1 MTTDDMGLVAS
12 GISVWAADGRSLVD
26 DVTIQARAGHTLVIV
41 GESGAGKSML
51 ARTICAL
58 TPHSLRAQGRV
69 ACRDVNTTLC
79 ATRGP
84 SRTFVAKALS
94 GFLRTPSLPCRRL
107 SDAEIRLLPGSRL
120 SQRERRERIGERL
133 REVGLPER
141 VARAYPHELSGG
153 MRQRVAIAAAL
164 DSSPAV
170 FIADEPTTA
179 LDVTTQ
185 KRDS

>member
-69 ACRDVNTTLC
+69 ALQGREYDIVRNARAFKNL
-79 ATRGP
+79 RGQGIVWLP
-84 SRTFVAKALS
+84 QDPFTSLS
-94 GFLRTPSLPCRRL
+94 P
-107 SDAEIRLLPGSRL
+107 RLLPGSVFLSVNVASGSGSVCVKSVFPSESPEPIRMNSPVACANALPLRL
-120 SQRERRERIGERL
+120 HWIL
-133 REVGLPER
+133 LPR
-141 VARAYPHELSGG
+141 SLSPTNQQPHW
-153 MRQRVAIAAAL
+153 
-164 DSSPAV
+164 
-170 FIADEPTTA
+170 T
-179 LDVTTQ
+179 
-185 KRDS
+185 

>member
-69 ACRDVNTTLC
+69 ALQGREYDIVRNARAFKGL
-79 ATRGP
+79 RGQGIVWLP
-84 SRTFVAKALS
+84 QDPFTSLSPTQRCGDQIVA
-94 GFLRTPSLPCRRL
+94 GQ
-107 SDAEIRLLPGSRL
+107 RL

-153 MRQRVAIAAAL
+153 MRQRVAIGFFSRGL
-164 DSSPAV
+164 YRRRTNNRIGRDDS
-170 FIADEPTTA
+170 
-179 LDVTTQ
+179 